1 MLLFA
6 YSKNLVQHH
15 LLGNLMPPC
24 TTQDIISIILDLDS
38 IQLQTDQEISNTL
51 TLDKLGIDSLDKMS
65 IFIMIEEKYE
75 INIPDEDFVTLNT
88 LEQIKD
94 YINQSLSSS

>member
-1 MLLFA
+1 
-6 YSKNLVQHH
+6 
-15 LLGNLMPPC
+15 MPPC